1 MTLDL
6 IFRINKDENLH
17 RYLRENSYWYKL
29 LNRDPKLINK
39 MESDMKKAYRLTL
52 EDKVS
57 DITSKIN
64 LIKGF
69 LDASK

>member
-1 MTLDL
+1 MTLDV

-29 LNRDPKLINK
+29 LNRDPRLISK
-39 MESDMKKAYRLTL
+39 MDEDMKKAYKLTL

>member
-1 MTLDL
+1 MTLDV

-29 LNRDPKLINK
+29 LNRDPRLINK
-39 MESDMKKAYRLTL
+39 MNEDMKKAYKLTL

-57 DITSKIN
+57 DITSKIY

>member
-1 MTLDL
+1 MTLDI

-17 RYLRENSYWYKL
+17 RYLREHSYWYKY
-29 LNRDPKLINK
+29 LNRNPRLINK
-39 MESDMKKAYRLTL
+39 MDEDMKKEYKLTL
-52 EDKVS
+52 EDKVN